1 MVKLNLQNKQRVD
14 AIKKTLMSIDNMRP
28 GTLTKQYVRQNQ
40 KQYAYYQLSYTRKM
54 KSRTRYIS
62 SECIKSVKKEIKAYK
77 LFKKLIQQWIDI
89 SIQASDDRI
98 KAIPKK
104 SKKRN

>member
-1 MVKLNLQNKQRVD
+1 MVKLNLQNKQQVD

-28 GTLTKQYVRQNQ
+28 GTLTKQYIRRNQ
-40 KQYAYYQLSYTRKM
+40 KQYAYYQLSYTHKM

-62 SECIKSVKKEIKAYK
+62 PASIKTVKKEIKAYK

-89 SIQASDDRI
+89 SIQASDDRL
-98 KAIPKK
+98 KAIPRK
-104 SKKRN
+104 SNKRK